1 MPWLARQM
9 VRLVVVLFCVTLLT
23 YMIVNILP
31 GDVAIVILGSLA
43 TPEDIAGLRADLG
56 LDRPMLVRY
65 FDWLGSAL
73 SGDLGRS
80 YRSGEPVV
88 QAILDRL
95 PVSLQLMVM
104 AQVIALG
111 IAIPVALL
119 SVRRPGGIFDRIS
132 ASAAFGFL
140 AMPNFML
147 GIVLIYLFSVT
158 FDLLPA
164 TGFTPM
170 SEGLWDN
177 LESMIL
183 PSLTL
188 GLIEWT
194 VLMRV
199 LRSDLLTTLKED
211 FILLARAKGLPQW
224 RVLLQHA
231 LRPSSF
237 TLITILGLNI
247 GGLIGGAVIVE
258 QIFALP
264 GVGRLLL
271 GAIFNRDLILV
282 QGTVAF
288 IAVGFVVINF
298 LVDMLYAV
306 LDPRVRHVRFRS

>member
-1 MPWLARQM
+1 MPWIFRQL

-31 GDVAIVILGSLA
+31 GDVAIVILGNLA
-43 TPEDIAGLRADLG
+43 TPEDIAGLRKDLG

-80 YRSGEPVV
+80 YRNGEPVV

-177 LESMIL
+177 FVSMIL
-183 PSLTL
+183 PSMTL

-211 FILLARAKGLPQW
+211 FILLARAKGLPPW

-271 GAIFNRDLILV
+271 GGIFNRDLILV

>member
-1 MPWLARQM
+1 MHWLARQLL
-9 VRLVVVLFCVTLLT
+9 RLAVVLFCVTLLT
-23 YMIVNILP
+23 FMIVNILP
-31 GDVAIVILGSLA
+31 GDVATAILGGLA
-43 TPEDIAGLRADLG
+43 TPEDLAGLRADLG

-80 YRSGEPVV
+80 HRSGEPVA
-88 QAILDRL
+88 QAIADRL

-104 AQVIALG
+104 AQVIAIG
-111 IAIPVALL
+111 IAVPAALL
-119 SVRRPGGIFDRIS
+119 SVRRPGGLFDRLS
-132 ASAAFGFL
+132 ASTAFGFL
-140 AMPNFML
+140 ATPSFML
-147 GIVLIYLFSVT
+147 GILLIYLFSIT
-158 FDLLPA
+158 LDLLPA
-164 TGFTPM
+164 TGFSPM
-170 SEGLWDN
+170 SEGLWAN

-183 PSLTL
+183 PALSL

-211 FILLARAKGLPQW
+211 FILLARAKGLPPW

-237 TLITILGLNI
+237 TLITVIGLNI

-271 GAIFNRDLILV
+271 GGIFNRDLILV
-282 QGTVAF
+282 QGTVSF
-288 IAVGFVVINF
+288 IAAGFVLVNF

>member
-1 MPWLARQM
+1 MPWRARQL

-23 YMIVNILP
+23 YTIVNILP
-31 GDVAIVILGSLA
+31 GDVAIVILGNLA

-80 YRSGEPVV
+80 YRNGEPVV

-119 SVRRPGGIFDRIS
+119 SVRRPGGLFDRIS

-147 GIVLIYLFSVT
+147 GIVLIYLFSVS

-211 FILLARAKGLPQW
+211 FILLARAKGLPPW

-271 GAIFNRDLILV
+271 GGIFNRDLILV

>member
-1 MPWLARQM
+1 MPWLARQL

-31 GDVAIVILGSLA
+31 GDVAIVILGNLA
-43 TPEDIAGLRADLG
+43 TPQDIAGLRADLG

-80 YRSGEPVV
+80 YRNGEPVV

-119 SVRRPGGIFDRIS
+119 SVRRPGGLFDRIS

-147 GIVLIYLFSVT
+147 GIVLIYLFSVS

-164 TGFTPM
+164 TGFTPI

-177 LESMIL
+177 IESMIL

-271 GAIFNRDLILV
+271 GGIFNRDLILV

>member
-1 MPWLARQM
+1 MQWLMRQV

-119 SVRRPGGIFDRIS
+119 SVRRPGGIFDRLS

-211 FILLARAKGLPQW
+211 FILLARAKGLPPW

-247 GGLIGGAVIVE
+247 GGLIGGAVIVD

-271 GAIFNRDLILV
+271 GGIFNRDLILV

>member
-1 MPWLARQM
+1 VQWLARQLL
-9 VRLVVVLFCVTLLT
+9 RLVAVLLAVTLLT
-23 YMIVNILP
+23 FLIVNILP
-31 GDVAIVILGSLA
+31 GDIAYAILGTLA
-43 TPEDIAGLRADLG
+43 TPQDVAGLRADLG

-65 FDWLGSAL
+65 VDWLGHAL

-80 YRSGEPVV
+80 YRNSEPVAK
-88 QAILDRL
+88 AILDRL

-104 AQVIALG
+104 AQLIAIG
-111 IAIPVALL
+111 IAVPVALL
-119 SVRRPGGIFDRIS
+119 AARRPGGLFDRLS
-132 ASAAFGFL
+132 AATAFGFL
-140 AMPNFML
+140 AVPNFML
-147 GIVLIYLFSVT
+147 GIILIYLFPIT
-158 FDLLPA
+158 LDLLPA
-164 TGFTPM
+164 TGFTPL
-170 SEGLWDN
+170 SESVWGN
-177 LESMIL
+177 LESMVL

-211 FILLARAKGLPQW
+211 FILLARAKGLPSWQ
-224 RVLLQHA
+224 VLLRHA

-237 TLITILGLNI
+237 TLITVIGLNV
-247 GGLIGGAVIVE
+247 GTLIGGAVIVE

-271 GAIFNRDLILV
+271 GGIFNRDLILV

-288 IAVGFVVINF
+288 IATGFVVVNF

-306 LDPRVRHVRFRS
+306 LDPRVRYARFRS

>member
-1 MPWLARQM
+1 MPWLVRQV

-23 YMIVNILP
+23 YAIVNILP

-43 TPEDIAGLRADLG
+43 TPQDIAGLRADLG

-80 YRSGEPVV
+80 YRNGEPVV

-119 SVRRPGGIFDRIS
+119 SVRRPGGLFDRVS

-170 SEGLWDN
+170 SEGLWEN

-271 GAIFNRDLILV
+271 GGIFNRDLILV

>member
-1 MPWLARQM
+1 MQWLARQM

-111 IAIPVALL
+111 IAVPVALL
-119 SVRRPGGIFDRIS
+119 SVRRPGGLFDRIS

-164 TGFTPM
+164 TGFTPI
-170 SEGLWDN
+170 SEGLWEN
-177 LESMIL
+177 IESMIL

-224 RVLLQHA
+224 RVLIQHA

-271 GAIFNRDLILV
+271 GGIFNRDLILV

>member
-1 MPWLARQM
+1 MHWLARQ
-9 VRLVVVLFCVTLLT
+9 VLRLAVVLFCVTLLT
-23 YMIVNILP
+23 YLIVNILP
-31 GDVAIVILGSLA
+31 GDVAIVILGALA
-43 TPEDIAGLRADLG
+43 TPQDIAGLRADLG

-80 YRSGEPVV
+80 YRNGEPVA
-88 QAILDRL
+88 QAIADRL

-104 AQVIALG
+104 AQIIALG
-111 IAIPVALL
+111 IAVPAALL
-119 SVRRPGGIFDRIS
+119 SVRRPGGLFDRVS

-140 AMPNFML
+140 ATPNFML
-147 GIVLIYLFSVT
+147 GIVLIYLFSVS

-170 SEGLWDN
+170 SESLWGN

-211 FILLARAKGLPQW
+211 FILLARAKGLPPW
-224 RVLLQHA
+224 RVLLLHA

-237 TLITILGLNI
+237 TLITVLGLNI

-271 GAIFNRDLILV
+271 GGIFNRDLILV
-282 QGTVAF
+282 QGTVSF
-288 IAVGFVVINF
+288 IAAGFVLINF

>member
-1 MPWLARQM
+1 LL
-9 VRLVVVLFCVTLLT
+9 RLVVVLFCVTLLT
-23 YMIVNILP
+23 YLIVNILP
-31 GDVAIVILGSLA
+31 GDVAIAILGSLA
-43 TPEDIAGLRADLG
+43 TPQDIAGLRADLG
-56 LDRPMLVRY
+56 LDRPILVRY

-73 SGDLGRS
+73 TGDLGRS
-80 YRSGEPVV
+80 YRSSEPVA
-88 QAILDRL
+88 QAIADRL

-104 AQVIALG
+104 AQLIALG
-111 IAIPVALL
+111 IAVPVALL
-119 SVRRPGGIFDRIS
+119 SVRRPGGLFDRIS

-147 GIVLIYLFSVT
+147 GVVLIYLFSVT
-158 FDLLPA
+158 LDLFPA
-164 TGFTPM
+164 TGFTPL
-170 SEGLWDN
+170 SEDLWGN

-183 PSLTL
+183 PALTL

-199 LRSDLLTTLKED
+199 LRSDLLSTLKED
-211 FILLARAKGLPQW
+211 FILLARAKGLPPW

-237 TLITILGLNI
+237 TLITIVGLNI

-271 GAIFNRDLILV
+271 GGIFNRDLILV
-282 QGTVAF
+282 QGTVSF
-288 IAVGFVVINF
+288 IAVGFVVVNF

>member
-1 MPWLARQM
+1 MHWLARQLL
-9 VRLVVVLFCVTLLT
+9 RLGVVLFCVTLLT
-23 YMIVNILP
+23 YLIVNILP

-43 TPEDIAGLRADLG
+43 TPQDIAGLRADLG

-80 YRSGEPVV
+80 YRNGEPVA
-88 QAILDRL
+88 QAIADRL
-95 PVSLQLMVM
+95 PGSLQLMVM
-104 AQVIALG
+104 AQLIALG
-111 IAIPVALL
+111 IAVPVALL
-119 SVRRPGGIFDRIS
+119 SVRRPGGVFDRFS
-132 ASAAFGFL
+132 ASTAFGFL

-177 LESMIL
+177 IVSMTL
-183 PSLTL
+183 PALTL

-211 FILLARAKGLPQW
+211 FILLARAKGLPPW
-224 RVLLQHA
+224 RVLPSRYGRASARRTLA
-231 LRPSSF
+231 TLTLRRSR
-237 TLITILGLNI
+237 
-247 GGLIGGAVIVE
+247 GAK
-258 QIFALP
+258 AP
-264 GVGRLLL
+264 MMRW
-271 GAIFNRDLILV
+271 
-282 QGTVAF
+282 
-288 IAVGFVVINF
+288 
-298 LVDMLYAV
+298 
-306 LDPRVRHVRFRS
+306 PVRHSSAPPARMSQHRCSPSRQWRCCAPCNRRWRVSRGWNRWRRMLSPARSAMFSAAG

>member
-1 MPWLARQM
+1 MHWLARQ
-9 VRLVVVLFCVTLLT
+9 VLRLAVVLFCVTLLT
-23 YMIVNILP
+23 YLIVNILP
-31 GDVAIVILGSLA
+31 GDVAMVILGTLA
-43 TPEDIAGLRADLG
+43 TPQDIAGLRADLG

-80 YRSGEPVV
+80 YRNGEPVA
-88 QAILDRL
+88 QAIADRL

-104 AQVIALG
+104 AQIIALG
-111 IAIPVALL
+111 IAVPAALL
-119 SVRRPGGIFDRIS
+119 SVRRPGGLFDRMS

-164 TGFTPM
+164 TGFSPM

-177 LESMIL
+177 LVSMTL
-183 PSLTL
+183 PALTL

-211 FILLARAKGLPQW
+211 FILLARAKGLPPW

-237 TLITILGLNI
+237 TLITVLGLNI

-271 GAIFNRDLILV
+271 GGIFNRDLILV
-282 QGTVAF
+282 QGTVSF
-288 IAVGFVVINF
+288 IAVGFVLINF

-306 LDPRVRHVRFRS
+306 LDPRVRYARFRS

>member
-1 MPWLARQM
+1 MQWLMRQV

-119 SVRRPGGIFDRIS
+119 SVRRPGGLFDRLS

-177 LESMIL
+177 FESMIL

-211 FILLARAKGLPQW
+211 FILLARAKGLPPW

-271 GAIFNRDLILV
+271 GGIFNRDLILV

>member
-1 MPWLARQM
+1 MHWLARQLL
-9 VRLVVVLFCVTLLT
+9 RLVVVLFCVTLVT
-23 YMIVNILP
+23 FVIVNILP
-31 GDVAIVILGSLA
+31 GDIAIVILGTLA
-43 TPEDIAGLRADLG
+43 TPQDIAGLRADLG

-80 YRSGEPVV
+80 YRNGEPVA
-88 QAILDRL
+88 QAIADRL
-95 PVSLQLMVM
+95 PVSLELMILAQLV
-104 AQVIALG
+104 ALG
-111 IAIPVALL
+111 IAVPVALL
-119 SVRRPGGIFDRIS
+119 SARKPGGFFDRLS

-164 TGFTPM
+164 TGFSPL
-170 SEGLWDN
+170 SDGLWDN

-183 PSLTL
+183 PALTL
-188 GLIEWT
+188 GLVEWT

-199 LRSDLLTTLKED
+199 LRADLLTTLKED
-211 FILLARAKGLPQW
+211 FILLARAKGLPPW
-224 RVLLQHA
+224 RVLMLHA

-247 GGLIGGAVIVE
+247 GGLIGGAVIVG

-271 GAIFNRDLILV
+271 GGIFNRDLILV
-282 QGTVAF
+282 QGTVSF
-288 IAVGFVVINF
+288 IAAAFVIINF

>member
-1 MPWLARQM
+1 MPWILRQL

-23 YMIVNILP
+23 FFIVNILP

-43 TPEDIAGLRADLG
+43 TPQDIAGLRADLG

-80 YRSGEPVV
+80 YRNGEPVV
-88 QAILDRL
+88 QAIVDRL

-104 AQVIALG
+104 AQLIALG

-119 SVRRPGGIFDRIS
+119 AARKPAGVFDRIS

-147 GIVLIYLFSVT
+147 GIVLIYLFSVS

-170 SEGLWDN
+170 SEGLWEN
-177 LESMIL
+177 IESMIL

-211 FILLARAKGLPQW
+211 FILLARAKGLPPW

-271 GAIFNRDLILV
+271 GGIFNRDLILV

>member
-1 MPWLARQM
+1 MHWLARQ
-9 VRLVVVLFCVTLLT
+9 VLRLAVVLFCVTLLT
-23 YMIVNILP
+23 FLIVNILP
-31 GDVAIVILGSLA
+31 GDVAIAILGGLA

-80 YRSGEPVV
+80 HRNGEPVA
-88 QAILDRL
+88 QAIADRL

-104 AQVIALG
+104 AQIIALG
-111 IAIPVALL
+111 IAVPVALL
-119 SVRRPGGIFDRIS
+119 SVRRPGGMFDRLS

-140 AMPNFML
+140 ATPNFML
-147 GIVLIYLFSVT
+147 GILLIYLFSVT
-158 FDLLPA
+158 LDLLPA
-164 TGFTPM
+164 TGFSPL
-170 SEGLWDN
+170 SEGLWAN
-177 LESMIL
+177 IESMIL
-183 PSLTL
+183 PALSL

-211 FILLARAKGLPQW
+211 FILLARAKGLPPW

-237 TLITILGLNI
+237 TLITVVGLNI

-271 GAIFNRDLILV
+271 GGIFNRDLILV
-282 QGTVAF
+282 QGTVSF
-288 IAVGFVVINF
+288 IAAGFVLVNF

>member
-1 MPWLARQM
+1 MPWLARQL

-23 YMIVNILP
+23 YTIVNILP

-80 YRSGEPVV
+80 YRNGEPVV

-147 GIVLIYLFSVT
+147 GIVLIYLFSVS

-177 LESMIL
+177 FESMIL

-211 FILLARAKGLPQW
+211 FILLARAKGLPPW

-271 GAIFNRDLILV
+271 GGIFNRDLILV

>member
-1 MPWLARQM
+1 VHWLARQ
-9 VRLVVVLFCVTLLT
+9 VLRLAVVLFCVTLLT
-23 YMIVNILP
+23 YLIVNILP
-31 GDVAIVILGSLA
+31 GDVAIVILGTLA
-43 TPEDIAGLRADLG
+43 TPQDIAGLRADLG

-80 YRSGEPVV
+80 YRNGEPVA
-88 QAILDRL
+88 QAIADRL

-104 AQVIALG
+104 AQIIALG
-111 IAIPVALL
+111 IAVPAALL
-119 SVRRPGGIFDRIS
+119 SVRRPGGLFDRMS

-140 AMPNFML
+140 ATPNFML
-147 GIVLIYLFSVT
+147 GILLIYLFSVT
-158 FDLLPA
+158 LDLLPA

-170 SEGLWDN
+170 SESLWGN
-177 LESMIL
+177 FESMIL
-183 PSLTL
+183 PALSL

-211 FILLARAKGLPQW
+211 FILLARAKGLPPW

-237 TLITILGLNI
+237 TLITVLGLNV

-264 GVGRLLL
+264 GIGRLLI
-271 GAIFNRDLILV
+271 GSIYARDMVTL
-282 QGTVAF
+282 QGTVLFVATAF
-288 IAVGFVVINF
+288 VFVNMAVD
-298 LVDMLYAV
+298 LAYAA
-306 LDPRVRHVRFRS
+306 LDPRIRRGAH

>member
-1 MPWLARQM
+1 VPWIFRQLA
-9 VRLVVVLFCVTLLT
+9 RLVVVLFCVTLLT
-23 YMIVNILP
+23 YTIVNILP
-31 GDVAIVILGSLA
+31 GDVAIVILGNLA

-80 YRSGEPVV
+80 YRNGEPVV
-88 QAILDRL
+88 QAIIDRL

-119 SVRRPGGIFDRIS
+119 SVRKPGGIFDRIS

-170 SEGLWDN
+170 SESLWDN
-177 LESMIL
+177 FVSMIL
-183 PSLTL
+183 PSMTL

-211 FILLARAKGLPQW
+211 FILLARAKGLPPW

-271 GAIFNRDLILV
+271 GGIFNRDLILV

>member
-1 MPWLARQM
+1 MT
-9 VRLVVVLFCVTLLT
+9 LVTFV
-23 YMIVNILP
+23 IVNILP
-31 GDVAIVILGSLA
+31 GDIAIVILGTLA
-43 TPEDIAGLRADLG
+43 TPQDIAGLRADLG

-80 YRSGEPVV
+80 YRNGEPVA
-88 QAILDRL
+88 QAIADRL
-95 PVSLQLMVM
+95 PVSLELMILAQLV
-104 AQVIALG
+104 ALG
-111 IAIPVALL
+111 IAVPVALL
-119 SVRRPGGIFDRIS
+119 SARKPGGFFDRLS

-164 TGFTPM
+164 TGFSPL
-170 SEGLWDN
+170 SDGLWDN

-183 PSLTL
+183 LALTL
-188 GLIEWT
+188 GLVEWT

-199 LRSDLLTTLKED
+199 LRADLLTTLKED
-211 FILLARAKGLPQW
+211 FILLARAKGLPPW
-224 RVLLQHA
+224 RVLMLHA

-271 GAIFNRDLILV
+271 GGIFNRDLILV
-282 QGTVAF
+282 QGTVSF
-288 IAVGFVVINF
+288 IAAAFVIINF

>member
-1 MPWLARQM
+1 MPWLARQL

-31 GDVAIVILGSLA
+31 GDVAIVILGNLA
-43 TPEDIAGLRADLG
+43 TPQDIAGLRADLG

-80 YRSGEPVV
+80 YRNGEPVV

-104 AQVIALG
+104 AQLIALG

-119 SVRRPGGIFDRIS
+119 SVRRPGGLFDRIS

-147 GIVLIYLFSVT
+147 GIVLIYLFSIS

-211 FILLARAKGLPQW
+211 FILLARAKGLPPW

-271 GAIFNRDLILV
+271 GGIFNRDLILV

>member
-1 MPWLARQM
+1 MPWLARQV

-23 YMIVNILP
+23 YAIVNILP

-43 TPEDIAGLRADLG
+43 TPQDIAGLRADLG

-80 YRSGEPVV
+80 YRNGEPVV

-119 SVRRPGGIFDRIS
+119 SVRRPGGLFDRIS

-177 LESMIL
+177 FESMIL

-271 GAIFNRDLILV
+271 GGIFNRDLILV

>member
-1 MPWLARQM
+1 MPWLARQL

-31 GDVAIVILGSLA
+31 GDVAIVILGNLA

-80 YRSGEPVV
+80 YRNGEPVV
-88 QAILDRL
+88 QAIIDRL

-104 AQVIALG
+104 AQVVALG
-111 IAIPVALL
+111 ISIPVALL
-119 SVRRPGGIFDRIS
+119 SVRRPGGLFDRIS

-147 GIVLIYLFSVT
+147 GIVLIYLFSVS

-211 FILLARAKGLPQW
+211 FILLARAKGLPPW

-271 GAIFNRDLILV
+271 GGIFNRDLILV
-282 QGTVAF
+282 QGTVSF

>member
-1 MPWLARQM
+1 M
-9 VRLVVVLFCVTLLT
+9 
-23 YMIVNILP
+23 
-31 GDVAIVILGSLA
+31 
-43 TPEDIAGLRADLG
+43 G
-56 LDRPMLVRY
+56 LDRPILVRY
-65 FDWLGSAL
+65 VDWLGSAL

-80 YRSGEPVV
+80 YRNSEPVA
-88 QAILDRL
+88 QAIVDRL
-95 PVSLQLMVM
+95 PVSLQLMIM
-104 AQVIALG
+104 AQIIAIG
-111 IAIPVALL
+111 IAVPVALL
-119 SVRRPGGIFDRIS
+119 SARKPGGLFDRIS
-132 ASAAFGFL
+132 AATAFGFL
-140 AMPNFML
+140 AVPNFML
-147 GIVLIYLFSVT
+147 GIILIYLFALS
-158 FDLLPA
+158 FDLFPA
-164 TGFTPM
+164 TGYTPI
-170 SEGLWDN
+170 SESFWGN
-177 LESMIL
+177 IESMIL

-211 FILLARAKGLPQW
+211 FILLARAKGLPPW
-224 RVLLQHA
+224 RVLLLHA

-258 QIFALP
+258 QIYALP

-288 IAVGFVVINF
+288 IAVAFVIVNF

>member
-1 MPWLARQM
+1 MPWLMRQV

-80 YRSGEPVV
+80 YRNGEPVV

-104 AQVIALG
+104 AQLIALG

-119 SVRRPGGIFDRIS
+119 SVRRPGGLFDRIS

-177 LESMIL
+177 FESMIL

-271 GAIFNRDLILV
+271 GGIFNRDLILV

>member
-1 MPWLARQM
+1 MHWLARQLL
-9 VRLVVVLFCVTLLT
+9 RLVAVLFCVTLVTFL
-23 YMIVNILP
+23 IVNILP
-31 GDVAIVILGSLA
+31 GDVTIVILGTLA
-43 TPEDIAGLRADLG
+43 TPQDIAGLRADLG

-73 SGDLGRS
+73 TGDLGRS
-80 YRSGEPVV
+80 YRNGEPVA
-88 QAILDRL
+88 QAIADRL
-95 PVSLQLMVM
+95 PVSLELMVL
-104 AQVIALG
+104 AQIVALG

-119 SVRRPGGIFDRIS
+119 SVRKPGGLFDRIS

-147 GIVLIYLFSVT
+147 GIVLIYLFSVS

-164 TGFTPM
+164 TGFSPL
-170 SEGLWDN
+170 SDGLWDN

-183 PSLTL
+183 PALTL
-188 GLIEWT
+188 GLVEWT

-211 FILLARAKGLPQW
+211 FILLARAKGLPPW

-271 GAIFNRDLILV
+271 GGIFNRDLILV
-282 QGTVAF
+282 QGTVSF
-288 IAVGFVVINF
+288 IAVGFVLINF

-306 LDPRVRHVRFRS
+306 LDPRVRHVRFRN

>member
-1 MPWLARQM
+1 MQWLMRQV

-119 SVRRPGGIFDRIS
+119 SVRRPGGIFDRLS

-211 FILLARAKGLPQW
+211 FILLARAKGLPPW

-247 GGLIGGAVIVE
+247 GE

-271 GAIFNRDLILV
+271 GGIFNRDLILV

>member
-1 MPWLARQM
+1 MPWLARQV
-9 VRLVVVLFCVTLLT
+9 VRLVVVLLCVTLLT
-23 YMIVNILP
+23 FFIVNILP
-31 GDVAIVILGSLA
+31 GDVAIVILGTLA

-65 FDWLGSAL
+65 VDWLGSAL

-80 YRSGEPVV
+80 YRSGEPVA

-104 AQVIALG
+104 AQIIALG
-111 IAIPVALL
+111 ISIPVALL
-119 SVRRPGGIFDRIS
+119 SVRKPGGLFDRLS

-177 LESMIL
+177 FESMIL

-211 FILLARAKGLPQW
+211 FILLARAKGLPPW

-271 GAIFNRDLILV
+271 GGIFNRDLILV
-282 QGTVAF
+282 QGTVSF

>member
-1 MPWLARQM
+1 MHWLARQ
-9 VRLVVVLFCVTLLT
+9 VLRLAVVLLCVTLLT
-23 YMIVNILP
+23 YLIVNILP

-43 TPEDIAGLRADLG
+43 TPQDIAGLRADLG

-80 YRSGEPVV
+80 YRNGEPVA
-88 QAILDRL
+88 QAIADRL

-104 AQVIALG
+104 AQIIALG
-111 IAIPVALL
+111 IAVPAALL
-119 SVRRPGGIFDRIS
+119 SVRRPGGLFDRMS

-140 AMPNFML
+140 ATPNFML

-158 FDLLPA
+158 LDLLPA

-170 SEGLWDN
+170 SESLWGN
-177 LESMIL
+177 FESMIL

-211 FILLARAKGLPQW
+211 FILLARAKGLPPW
-224 RVLLQHA
+224 RVLLLHA

-237 TLITILGLNI
+237 TLITVLGLNI

-271 GAIFNRDLILV
+271 GGIFNRDLILV
-282 QGTVAF
+282 QGTVSF
-288 IAVGFVVINF
+288 IAAGFVLINF

-306 LDPRVRHVRFRS
+306 LDPRVRYVRFRS

>member
-1 MPWLARQM
+1 MHWLARQLL
-9 VRLVVVLFCVTLLT
+9 RLVVVLFCVTLVT
-23 YMIVNILP
+23 FVIVNILP
-31 GDVAIVILGSLA
+31 GDIAIVILGTLA
-43 TPEDIAGLRADLG
+43 TPQDIAGLRADLG

-80 YRSGEPVV
+80 YRNGEPVA
-88 QAILDRL
+88 QAIADRL
-95 PVSLQLMVM
+95 PVSLELMILAQLV
-104 AQVIALG
+104 ALG
-111 IAIPVALL
+111 IAVPVALL
-119 SVRRPGGIFDRIS
+119 SARKPGGFFDRLS

-164 TGFTPM
+164 TGFSPL
-170 SEGLWDN
+170 SDGLWDN

-183 PSLTL
+183 LALTL
-188 GLIEWT
+188 GLVEWT

-199 LRSDLLTTLKED
+199 LRADLLTTLKED
-211 FILLARAKGLPQW
+211 FILLARAKGLPPW
-224 RVLLQHA
+224 RVLMLHA

-271 GAIFNRDLILV
+271 GGIFNRDLILV
-282 QGTVAF
+282 QGTVSF
-288 IAVGFVVINF
+288 IAAAFVIINF

>member
-1 MPWLARQM
+1 MHWLARQLL
-9 VRLVVVLFCVTLLT
+9 RLVVVLFCVTLVT
-23 YMIVNILP
+23 FVIVNILP
-31 GDVAIVILGSLA
+31 GDIAIVILGTLA
-43 TPEDIAGLRADLG
+43 TPQDIAGLRADLG

-80 YRSGEPVV
+80 YRNGEPVA
-88 QAILDRL
+88 QAIADRL
-95 PVSLQLMVM
+95 PVSLELMILAQLV
-104 AQVIALG
+104 ALG
-111 IAIPVALL
+111 IAVPVALL
-119 SVRRPGGIFDRIS
+119 SARKPGGFFDRLS

-164 TGFTPM
+164 TGFSPL
-170 SEGLWDN
+170 SDGLWDN

-183 PSLTL
+183 PALTL
-188 GLIEWT
+188 GLVEWT

-199 LRSDLLTTLKED
+199 LRADLLTTLKED
-211 FILLARAKGLPQW
+211 FILLARAKGLPPW
-224 RVLLQHA
+224 RVLMLHA

-271 GAIFNRDLILV
+271 GGIFNRDLILV
-282 QGTVAF
+282 QGTVSF
-288 IAVGFVVINF
+288 IAAAFVIINF

>member
-1 MPWLARQM
+1 MHWLARQM
-9 VRLVVVLFCVTLLT
+9 LRLAVVLFCVTLLT
-23 YMIVNILP
+23 FIIVNILP
-31 GDVAIVILGSLA
+31 GDVATAILGGLA
-43 TPEDIAGLRADLG
+43 TPEDLAGLRADLG

-80 YRSGEPVV
+80 HRSGEPVA
-88 QAILDRL
+88 QAIADRL

-111 IAIPVALL
+111 VAVPAALL
-119 SVRRPGGIFDRIS
+119 SVRRPGGLFDRLS

-140 AMPNFML
+140 ATPSFML
-147 GIVLIYLFSVT
+147 GILLIYLFSVT
-158 FDLLPA
+158 LDLLPA
-164 TGFTPM
+164 TGFSPM
-170 SEGLWDN
+170 SEGLWAN

-183 PSLTL
+183 PALSL

-211 FILLARAKGLPQW
+211 FILLARAKGLPPW

-237 TLITILGLNI
+237 TLITVVGLNI

-271 GAIFNRDLILV
+271 GGIFNRDLILV
-282 QGTVAF
+282 QGTVSF
-288 IAVGFVVINF
+288 IAVGFVLVNF

>member
-1 MPWLARQM
+1 MHWLARQ
-9 VRLVVVLFCVTLLT
+9 VLRLVAVLFCVTLLT
-23 YMIVNILP
+23 YFIVNILP
-31 GDVAIVILGSLA
+31 GDITIVILGTLA
-43 TPEDIAGLRADLG
+43 TPQDIAGLRADLG

-80 YRSGEPVV
+80 YRNGEPVA
-88 QAILDRL
+88 QAIIDRL

-104 AQVIALG
+104 AQVVALAIAVP
-111 IAIPVALL
+111 AALL
-119 SVRRPGGIFDRIS
+119 SVRRPGGLFDRLA
-132 ASAAFGFL
+132 ASTAFGFL
-140 AMPNFML
+140 ATPNFML
-147 GIVLIYLFSVT
+147 GIVLIYLFSIT
-158 FDLLPA
+158 LDLLPA
-164 TGFTPM
+164 TGFTPL
-170 SEGLWDN
+170 SESLWGN
-177 LESMIL
+177 IESMIL
-183 PSLTL
+183 PSMTL
-188 GLIEWT
+188 ALIEWT

-199 LRSDLLTTLKED
+199 LRSDLLGTLKED
-211 FILLARAKGLPQW
+211 FILLARAKGLPPW

-237 TLITILGLNI
+237 TLITVLGLNI

-271 GAIFNRDLILV
+271 GGIFNRDLILV
-282 QGTVAF
+282 QGAVSF
-288 IAVGFVVINF
+288 IAAGFVVVNF